1 MRDSKILLSIV
12 NSIWMNNM
20 KNVLIIGGTKYLG
33 LEFIKLLDKSKINF
47 FVASRKKIEV
57 VNYTNIDRK
66 NQDDLDQLFLDNQFD
81 VVIDFINYSGLD
93 SKVLLRAIKK
103 QFKVPKLILIS
114 TVYTYGLPTEINCD
128 SMFSETNF
136 NPLKHETSLKD
147 RPDVT
152 YSEGKKDMESY
163 CVKNYNNDNLVIL
176 RFPIILGANDY
187 TKRTQFYIDK
197 IRSGTQI
204 NPVSLHNKSCYI
216 CAHEAANAIL
226 NFTSNNISGIF
237 NVSFG
242 PISEL
247 DLIKLFC
254 SELDVKSSSL
264 INTSIDTE
272 ITPFTS
278 KHDYIIDNNKYN
290 DIFPPV
296 ITFEKSLSMELTR
309 G

>member
-1 MRDSKILLSIV
+1 MS
-12 NSIWMNNM
+12 NM

-47 FVASRKKIEV
+47 FVASRRKIEV
-57 VNYTNIDRK
+57 ANYIKIDRK

-93 SKVLLRAIKK
+93 SKVLLRGISK
-103 QFKVPKLILIS
+103 QNKVPKLILIS
-114 TVYTYGLPTEINCD
+114 TVYTYGLPTEID
-128 SMFSETNF
+128 SDSIFSETKF

-163 CVKNYNNDNLVIL
+163 CFKNYSNDKLVIL

-187 TKRTQFYIDK
+187 TKRTHFYIDK
-197 IRSGTQI
+197 IRTGTQI
-204 NPVSLHNKSCYI
+204 NPVSINKKSCYI
-216 CAHEAANAIL
+216 CAHDAANAIV
-226 NFTSNNISGIF
+226 NFTNNITSGIF

-247 DLIKLFC
+247 DLVKLFC
-254 SELDVKSSSL
+254 NNLDVNSASL
-264 INTSIDTE
+264 INSTMELE

-278 KHDYIIDNNKYN
+278 KHDFIIDNNKYN
-290 DIFPPV
+290 DIFPPG
-296 ITFEKSLSMELTR
+296 ITFEKSLTRELSR